1 MKNTFDRIDL
11 NLLKALHALL
21 EERSVT
27 RAADRLFITQSAMSK
42 ALQRLRELF
51 DDPLLV
57 RCGAGL
63 TATPLAENLLV
74 PLRDIVVKVEACL
87 ALPIFDPALASGRI
101 RIAAPEQFSFVAG
114 PVLLHRLRVQA
125 PSILIESQHLM
136 DRYRD
141 LLATG
146 LLDFVVTREEDLGPD
161 FSATQI
167 YAARPMCWVRKGHAL
182 AAKAHVG
189 LDDICAQQMV
199 SLSSQHASQNF
210 SPAIV
215 AEVKAEIE
223 RQSLRSNVIFDT
235 SHVVIAIDALIR
247 FDALMFAPDFL
258 DRLPFVGA
266 MIEPISIAHI
276 PVLNR
281 LRTTLFL
288 VQHKRTLQSPLH
300 SWLVGEISES
310 MALEPKTDAQPA

>member
-1 MKNTFDRIDL
+1 MKNMFDRIDL

-51 DDPLLV
+51 DDALLV

-63 TATPLAENLLV
+63 TATPLAENLLD

-87 ALPIFDPALASGRI
+87 ALPTFDPALASGRI
-101 RIAAPEQFSFVAG
+101 RIAVPEQFAFVTG
-114 PVLLHRLRVQA
+114 PALLQRLRQQA
-125 PSILIESQHLM
+125 PTILIESQHLM

-146 LLDFVVTREEDLGPD
+146 QLDFVVTREEELGPD

-167 YAARPMCWVRKGHAL
+167 YAARPMCWVRKGHPL
-182 AAKAHVG
+182 AAKANVE
-189 LDDICAQQMV
+189 LADICALQIV

-210 SPAIV
+210 SPKDV
-215 AEVKAEIE
+215 AEVRAEIE

-258 DRLPFVGA
+258 SRLPFVGT
-266 MIEPISIAHI
+266 MIEPISISHI

-281 LRTTLFL
+281 LSSTLFL
-288 VQHKRTLQSPLH
+288 AQHKRTLQSPLH
-300 SWLVGEISES
+300 RWLVDAISES
-310 MALEPKTDAQPA
+310 IAQKPETNAGPT